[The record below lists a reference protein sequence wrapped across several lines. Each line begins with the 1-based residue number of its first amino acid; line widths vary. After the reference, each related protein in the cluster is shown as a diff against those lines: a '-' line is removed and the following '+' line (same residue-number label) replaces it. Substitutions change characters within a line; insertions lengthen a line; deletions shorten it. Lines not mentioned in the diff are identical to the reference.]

1 MTTKDAFT
9 PDEWTLVLQ
18 GPTGAGMHVVTATR
32 GGMFRETVAMS
43 QAYVEARRQHGAS
56 ELLDEI
62 VAARPPRE
70 HTRHHS
76 PEELRDSALARL
88 REAVAVLA
96 GKATPEEVDAYRG
109 FVLALAERVAA
120 AHREDDVTV
129 SPGEAEAIRRIAD
142 ALGAPAPQ
150 S

>member
-18 GPTGAGMHVVTATR
+18 GPTGAGMYVVMSTK
-32 GGMFRETVAMS
+32 GGMLRETVAMS
-43 QAYVEARRQHGAS
+43 QAYAEARKQHGAS

-70 HTRHHS
+70 HTRYHS
-76 PEELRDSALARL
+76 KDELRDAALSRL
-88 REAVAVLA
+88 REAVALLA
-96 GKATPEEVDAYRG
+96 AKATPEEVEAYRG
-109 FVLALAERVAA
+109 FVLDLSGRVAA
-120 AHREDDVTV
+120 AHREDEVTV
-129 SPGEAEAIRRIAD
+129 SAGEAEAIRQVAD
-142 ALGAPAPQ
+142 ALDAPAPQ